1 MSESSDFS
9 PLTDA
14 QVEKIAEKAAERAVA
29 KLTDRVYRDVGKNV
43 VQKLF
48 WIIGVVTVALYF
60 WLQSKGLIK

>member
-1 MSESSDFS
+1 MSGSDFS

-14 QVEKIAEKAAERAVA
+14 QVEKIAEKAADKAVA
-29 KLTDRVYRDVGKNV
+29 KLTDRVYRDVGRNV

-48 WIIGVVTVALYF
+48 WIVGVVSVALFF

>member
-48 WIIGVVTVALYF
+48 WIIGVVTIALYF